1 MIWGAL
7 AQSAPDIDFLAALWL
22 SPAENLLAH
31 RGFTHSLLFIA
42 IITPLFALL
51 AMRLHRP
58 HNIPLKKWLF
68 FFGTQGLIH
77 IGLDGFNAYGV
88 GWLEPF
94 SHHRFS
100 FNILFVADP
109 LFSIWPAIALA
120 ALIILRT
127 GNKQRVLWWVSG
139 LMATAA
145 YMIYAV
151 SNKIY
156 IDRAVDKA
164 LKQDHIITEH
174 VLTTPTPFNNWLW
187 YIVAPTQKGYY
198 IGYRSVFDTQPG
210 IDFHFVARNDSL
222 LNGIADHESL
232 QHLLKF
238 SQGYYTVSYNND
250 TLLFNDLRFGQIL
263 GWKYPNQK
271 FTFHYYLQH
280 PADNK
285 FVVQRG
291 RFEKWNAQEIKD
303 FLIRI
308 KGY

>member
-42 IITPLFALL
+42 IITPLFALS

-68 FFGTQGLIH
+68 FFGTQCLIH

-100 FNILFVADP
+100 FNVLFVADP
-109 LFSIWPAIALA
+109 FFSIWPAIALA

-139 LMATAA
+139 LLASII
-145 YMIYAV
+145 YMMYAV

-156 IDRAVDKA
+156 IERSVDKA
-164 LKQDHIITEH
+164 LKYDHIRTEH
-174 VLTTPTPFNNWLW
+174 ILTTPTPFNNWLW
-187 YIVAPTQKGYY
+187 YIVAPAQKGFY
-198 IGYRSVFDTQPG
+198 IGYRSVFDTQPR

-222 LNGIADHESL
+222 LKSVADHESL

-238 SQGYYTVSYNND
+238 SQGYYTVSSNND

-291 RFEKWNAQEIKD
+291 RFEKWDMQEVKD

>member
-42 IITPLFALL
+42 IITPLFALS

-58 HNIPLKKWLF
+58 HNIALKKWLF

-94 SHHRFS
+94 NHHRFS
-100 FNILFVADP
+100 FNVLFVADP

-187 YIVAPTQKGYY
+187 YIVAPAKKGYY

-210 IDFHFVARNDSL
+210 IDFHFVSRNDSL
-222 LNGIADHESL
+222 LRGVADHESL

-238 SQGYYTVSYNND
+238 SQGYYTVSYDND

-263 GWKYPNQK
+263 GWKYPDQK